1 MTNFS
6 RRGQAHPKVRVA
18 AIAAAVL
25 AMAWTALASA
35 QAYPNRPVRLVV
47 PFAAGTNVDNSAR
60 QIAPKL
66 SEALGQPVVIEN
78 KPGAGGTIA
87 SALVAGAKPDGYTV
101 LLGNAPTHG
110 LAPSIYKDLSYDPVK
125 DFTAIGR
132 IDTAVYVLGVSTKVP
147 ATTVT
152 ELIAYARAHPGK
164 LNYASTGIGTGT
176 HLAGARFAEL
186 AGIDIRHVAYNAVG
200 PMTTDL
206 NSGEVSMIFYPYQPL
221 KPMVEIGAVR
231 LVATTGHKRASYL
244 ANLPTMAEAG
254 LPGFVAF
261 AWHGLYGPAG
271 MAPKDVDVM
280 YAALAKAVSDPALRP
295 ALLSMGAE
303 LDLAPPAEFA
313 AFTKSEVVR
322 FATLVKAA
330 NVKAE

>member
-1 MTNFS
+1 MPNALQ
-6 RRGQAHPKVRVA
+6 RRSMH
-18 AIAAAVL
+18 AAARVVACVVMAGAAML
-25 AMAWTALASA
+25 AHA
-35 QAYPNRPVRLVV
+35 QGYPNRPVRLIV

-66 SEALGQPVVIEN
+66 SEALGQQVVIEN

-87 SALVAGAKPDGYTV
+87 SAFVAAAKPDGYTI

-132 IDTAVYVLGVSTKVP
+132 IDTAVYVLATSTKMPVGN
-147 ATTVT
+147 VQ
-152 ELIAYARAHPGK
+152 ELIAYARANPGK

-206 NSGEVSMIFYPYQPL
+206 NSGEVSMIFYPYHPL
-221 KPMVEIGAVR
+221 KPMEQIGAIR
-231 LVATTGHKRASYL
+231 LIATTGAKRASYL
-244 ANLPTMAEAG
+244 SGLPTMAEAG

-271 MAPKDVDVM
+271 MAAKDVELL
-280 YAALAKAVSDPALRP
+280 YTALAKAMSDPGLRP
-295 ALLSMGAE
+295 ALLAMGAE

-313 AFTKSEVVR
+313 AFTKSEVLR
-322 FATLVKAA
+322 FGNLVKAA
-330 NVKAE
+330 NVKVE